1 MHIITHQHE
10 FDAALRALLARDARL
25 NGIRARCGDI
35 VLRRR
40 EAGFAGLCA
49 IIIGQQLSIASA
61 GAIWGRLAAAF
72 DPLTPEAIR
81 RARNERLARIGLSAA
96 KIRALKAIARAL
108 DDGDINLDEIAAQ
121 DADSAIAAL
130 NNLHGVGPWTANIY
144 LLFCL
149 GHRDVWPTGDIALHE
164 AMRHALGLSAR
175 PSAREAHAMADIWR
189 PYRGVAAHLLWAYYK
204 VIKARDVTQMP
215 AAQNA
220 ESQSRE
226 LRSPRQPAAHPQ
238 KGRRNGH

>member
-10 FDAALRALLARDARL
+10 FDTALNSLLAQDARL
-25 NGIRARCGDI
+25 GFIRARCGDI

-49 IIIGQQLSIASA
+49 IVVGQQLSIASA
-61 GAIWGRLAAAF
+61 GAIWGRLAAAI

-81 RARNERLARIGLSAA
+81 RARKDRLARLGLSVA
-96 KIRALKAIARAL
+96 KIRALKAIAGAL
-108 DDGDINLDEIAAQ
+108 IEGRIDLGQLAAQ
-121 DADSAIAAL
+121 DADDAIAAL
-130 NNLHGVGPWTANIY
+130 NALHGVGPWTANIY

-164 AMRHALGLSAR
+164 AMRHALGLASR
-175 PSAREAHAMADIWR
+175 PSAREAHAMAEVWR

-204 VIKARDVTQMP
+204 AIKARDVTQAP
-215 AAQNA
+215 NAQNPESRSAKPSPPRQIAAQ
-220 ESQSRE
+220 
-226 LRSPRQPAAHPQ
+226 P
-238 KGRRNGH
+238 KGRRHGR